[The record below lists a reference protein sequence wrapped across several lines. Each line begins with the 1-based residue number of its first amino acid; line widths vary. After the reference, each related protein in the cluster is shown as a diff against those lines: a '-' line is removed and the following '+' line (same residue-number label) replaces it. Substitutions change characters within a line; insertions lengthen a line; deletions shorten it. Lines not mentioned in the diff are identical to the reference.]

1 MKSEKGVLQ
10 KIRPLGEAN
19 RFLTMLCYGKANTGK
34 TVFGCSFPKPLL
46 LIDIKE
52 EGEDSVTDV
61 DGDIIP
67 IDDWQELED
76 LYWEL
81 RDGKLAG
88 KYKSVVL
95 DQLTAMQALGM
106 AKIRADNNM
115 KASEPFSQ
123 RSWGRLSGL
132 MQEWIF
138 NFRELKKQKIHVCF
152 NAHERLRESDTE
164 DDDRIAPS
172 VGSNLMSSVAS
183 FVNGAVSVIGNT
195 FIRED
200 YDKKTKATSY
210 KFCMRVGPH
219 AYYATKIRRPVSAG
233 PPPGVIVNPTF
244 QKVFSLTEGGD
255 ASIRKVKK
263 VKR

>member
-1 MKSEKGVLQ
+1 MLG
-10 KIRPLGEAN
+10 KITPLGQTN

-34 TVFGCSFPKPLL
+34 TVFSCTFPKPLL

-61 DGDIIP
+61 EGGDIIH
-67 IDDWQELED
+67 IDEWEELEE
-76 LYWEL
+76 LYWEI
-81 RDGKLAG
+81 RDGELKG
-88 KYKSVVL
+88 KYKSLVL
-95 DQLTAMQALGM
+95 DQLTAMQSLGM
-106 AKIRADNNM
+106 AKIRKDNNQ
-115 KASEPFSQ
+115 KPSEVFSQ

-132 MQEWIF
+132 MQEWLY
-138 NFRELKKQKIHVCF
+138 NFRELKKQKMHICF
-152 NAHERLRESDTE
+152 NAHERLRESDAE

-200 YDKKTKATSY
+200 YDKKAKTTEY
-210 KFCMRVGPH
+210 KYCMRVGPH

-233 PPPGVIVNPTF
+233 PPPSVIVNPSF
-244 QKVFSLTEGGD
+244 DKIFRLTEGGD
-255 ASIRKVKK
+255 ASIRKVHK